1 MMEINMLYLIQF
13 YLNLVINMK
22 LTKSKSTFVTMLGEI
37 RFALLDFIIH
47 VHELGGG
54 AHIAL
59 QLATIDL
66 PYLSYYFL
74 PPLVHIT

>member
-1 MMEINMLYLIQF
+1 MEINMLYLIQF

-22 LTKSKSTFVTMLGEI
+22 LTKSKSTFVTMLGKI

-47 VHELGGG
+47 VHALGGG
-54 AHIAL
+54 AHIVL
-59 QLATIDL
+59 QLATVDL
-66 PYLSYYFL
+66 PCLSYYLL